1 MGELRDK
8 MQGDMELR
16 GFSKPTQQT
25 YLREVRNF
33 VRHFKKSPE
42 ELGEKEVK
50 EYLLHLVRERKISQ
64 STRKQYYCA
73 LRFLYKITL
82 KREWV
87 VDKIPYPKQTTKLP
101 VILDK
106 TEVQSLFS
114 ATENIKHKA
123 ILMLTYSAGL
133 RVSEATHL
141 AVSDIDSTRMLIHV
155 RQGKGGRDRY
165 SVLSHVALEALRQ
178 YWKQYRPTS
187 WLFPGQEADKPISHS
202 SVQMIFTNAKKKAG
216 ITKSVSIH
224 TLRHSFATHLLEA
237 GTDLHHIQ
245 LLLGH
250 ASPKTTTISLHVSK
264 HHLSRI
270 ASPLDIGDS
279 PDTPQTR

>member
-1 MGELRDK
+1 MGKLRDQ

-16 GFSKPTQQT
+16 GFSKPTQKT
-25 YLREVRNF
+25 YLREVSRF
-33 VRHFKKSPE
+33 VQHFGKPPE
-42 ELGEKEVK
+42 ELGEKEIK
-50 EYLLHLVRERKISQ
+50 EYLLHVVRDRKISL
-64 STRKQYYCA
+64 STLKQYYSA

-82 KREWV
+82 QRDWV

-106 TEVQSLFS
+106 EEVQSMFC
-114 ATENIKHKA
+114 ATQNIKHKA

-133 RVSEATHL
+133 RVSETAHL

-165 SVLSHVALEALRQ
+165 SLLSHVALDTLRQ
-178 YWKQYRPTS
+178 YWKEYHPAS
-187 WLFPGQEADKPISHS
+187 WLFPGQEADRPISPS
-202 SVQMIFTNAKKKAG
+202 SMQMIFTHAKKKAG
-216 ITKSVSIH
+216 ITKPVSIH
-224 TLRHSFATHLLEA
+224 SLRHSFATHLLEA

-250 ASPKTTTISLHVSK
+250 ASPKTTTIYLHVSK
-264 HHLSRI
+264 HNLSRI
-270 ASPLDIGDS
+270 ASPLDTERS
-279 PDTPQTR
+279 PDNPQAL

>member
-1 MGELRDK
+1 MEKLWEQ

-25 YLREVRNF
+25 YLREVRKF
-33 VRHFKKSPE
+33 EEHFKKPAE
-42 ELGEKEVK
+42 ELGEKEIK
-50 EYLLHLVRERKISQ
+50 EYLLHAVRDRKIAQ
-64 STRKQYYCA
+64 STLKQYYSG
-73 LRFLYKITL
+73 LRFLYKTTL
-82 KREWV
+82 QREWV

-106 TEVQSLFS
+106 KEVQSLLS

-133 RVSEATHL
+133 RVSETAHL

-165 SVLSHVALEALRQ
+165 SVLSRVALESLRQ
-178 YWKQYRPTS
+178 YWKEYRPAS

-202 SVQMIFTNAKKKAG
+202 SIQMMFTSAKKKAG
-216 ITKSVSIH
+216 ITKPVSIH
-224 TLRHSFATHLLEA
+224 SLRHSFATHLLEA

-250 ASPKTTTISLHVSK
+250 ASPKTTTIYLHVSK
-264 HHLSRI
+264 HNLSQI
-270 ASPLDIGDS
+270 ASPLDIDPS
-279 PDTPQTR
+279 SDIPQAR

>member
-16 GFSKPTQQT
+16 GFSKPTQQA

-33 VRHFKKSPE
+33 VRHFKKPPE

-50 EYLLHLVRERKISQ
+50 EYLLHLVRDRKISQ
-64 STRKQYYCA
+64 STLKQYYSG

-82 KREWV
+82 KRDWV

-106 TEVQSLFS
+106 TEVQSLLS

-133 RVSEATHL
+133 RVSETAHL

-165 SVLSHVALEALRQ
+165 SVLSRVALENLRQ
-178 YWKQYRPTS
+178 YWKEYRPTS
-187 WLFPGQEADKPISHS
+187 WLFPGQEPDRPISHS
-202 SVQMIFTNAKKKAG
+202 SIQMMFTSAKKKAG
-216 ITKSVSIH
+216 ITKPVSIH
-224 TLRHSFATHLLEA
+224 SLRHSFATHLLEA

-250 ASPKTTTISLHVSK
+250 ASPKTTTIYLHVSK
-264 HHLSRI
+264 HNLSRI
-270 ASPLDIGDS
+270 ASPLDIEHT
-279 PDTPQTR
+279 PDTPQAR